1 MNPKEDLMKCCDSSE
16 KKVAQEGGTKL
27 SWLARLGIVGT
38 VLTCIA
44 CFTPLAVTLL
54 GVIGLAGWAGYLDYI
69 LFPLLAVCVG
79 LLLVW
84 VCPQTARWKTERRNL
99 MAREIV
105 VYSQPG

>member
-1 MNPKEDLMKCCDSSE
+1 MNPKEDDVMKCCNTNEE
-16 KKVAQEGGTKL
+16 KGAREEGQNKL
-27 SWLARLGIVGT
+27 TGLAWLGISGT

-79 LLLVW
+79 LLLVGL
-84 VCPQTARWKTERRNL
+84 VRRRSDTAKLKGEN
-99 MAREIV
+99 
-105 VYSQPG
+105 